1 MHCLQ
6 GAAQDVLI
14 LSVDAEP
21 CQETSLLT
29 PVRCG
34 GWSSCR

>member
-14 LSVDAEP
+14 LSVDAQPFQEHKLANP
-21 CQETSLLT
+21 CAVQ
-29 PVRCG
+29 PVV
-34 GWSSCR
+34 